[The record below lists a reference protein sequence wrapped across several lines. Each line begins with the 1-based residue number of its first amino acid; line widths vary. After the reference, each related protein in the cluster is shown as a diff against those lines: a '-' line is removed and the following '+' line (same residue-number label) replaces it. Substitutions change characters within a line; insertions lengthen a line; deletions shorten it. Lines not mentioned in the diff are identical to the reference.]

1 MKVVN
6 RLDGA
11 EVEIEGI
18 LAVYTGPQP
27 DLSERVP
34 QAPDIFEASVPSRI
48 LPHDLVLHELN
59 LLQVG
64 FTFWIKIGASS
75 GEDNNIWVP
84 ARIDP

>member
-6 RLDGA
+6 RLNGT
-11 EVEIEGI
+11 EVDVEGI

-27 DLSERVP
+27 ELGVSESHG
-34 QAPDIFEASVPSRI
+34 AGIFEQAVSARI
-48 LPHDLVLHELN
+48 LPRDLVLHELN

-64 FTFWIKIGASS
+64 FTFWIKINAAPGGGS
-75 GEDNNIWVP
+75 EIWVP